1 MDYLSWSPS
10 RWPADSRRPDN
21 SVSIRV
27 HMCTHTPISNSVERG
42 LDPEIT
48 FYLTDLSVWQA
59 KCLLSKSVL
68 LMALGVIFLPEA
80 PGLSPPVAQDGT
92 WASVAWLSLGLL
104 ILWGYL
110 CTKWGFPGGANGKEI
125 SCQCRRC
132 KRCMFYLQVRKI
144 SWRRKRQPT
153 PVFLLWKSHG
163 QRSLV
168 GYSPQGCKESD
179 TTELI

>member
-1 MDYLSWSPS
+1 MHTHTNLKQCREGTWPRNNFLSD
-10 RWPADSRRPDN
+10 WPIGMAGQ
-21 SVSIRV
+21 VSIIKICSSDGPGSYLPPRSPRPV
-27 HMCTHTPISNSVERG
+27 PSCSSGWHMSLR
-42 LDPEIT
+42 
-48 FYLTDLSVWQA
+48 
-59 KCLLSKSVL
+59 CLAV
-68 LMALGVIFLPEA
+68 F
-80 PGLSPPVAQDGT
+80 
-92 WASVAWLSLGLL
+92 GLL